1 MTDRLQDKVA
11 IFGVGPGWGNGKA
24 TATLFGVSGAHVI
37 CVDVDQAAAETTDI
51 ITRESGQ
58 ASTHFSEVTRSAAV
72 SHLVASV
79 VRENGRIDVP
89 HNNVGY
95 ARIPHDAGLSCRAA

>member
-51 ITRESGQ
+51 ITREGGR
-58 ASTHFSEVTRSAAV
+58 ASATSVMLPTRPPFPIS
-72 SHLVASV
+72 SPASCG
-79 VRENGRIDVP
+79 NGRIDVL

-95 ARIPHDAGLSCRAA
+95 ARIPVDGGLSCRAA